1 MTETQRALKEFLS
14 YLPES
19 LHPKLLAALEQMKEG
34 RK

>member
-1 MTETQRALKEFLS
+1 MSDTQQALKEFLA